1 MFSSKRW
8 LLGGS
13 VCLGV
18 VLTPLPALGQSVP
31 DDVQSVGAN
40 AAHDADP
47 TGDTIV
53 IIESR
58 SSYRFSEVV
67 SGISYSGESQPVRIF
82 RQQPN
87 AVTEMTEAS
96 DTLSSDTSAQTD

>member
-31 DDVQSVGAN
+31 DVQSVGSN
-40 AAHDADP
+40 AAHDAAP
-47 TGDTIV
+47 TSDTIV

-87 AVTEMTEAS
+87 ADTEMTEAS
-96 DTLSSDTSAQTD
+96 DALASDNSAQTD